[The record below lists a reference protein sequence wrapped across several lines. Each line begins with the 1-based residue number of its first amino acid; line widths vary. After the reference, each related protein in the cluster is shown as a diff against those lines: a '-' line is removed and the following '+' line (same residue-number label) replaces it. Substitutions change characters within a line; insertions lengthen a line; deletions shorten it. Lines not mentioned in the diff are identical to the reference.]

1 MVRRKGLK
9 ICQESIGI
17 ILRSWLSADLKHF
30 FDKAQRDIT
39 RVKAGNLDFHLNFAE
54 KTLRDTA
61 HSSTFIILADIWF
74 LLHCCAGKKQ

>member
-54 KTLRDTA
+54 KTLRNST
-61 HSSTFIILADIWF
+61 HSTKLIILPDLWF
-74 LLHCCAGKKQ
+74 LLHCYAGKKQ